1 MLYAAAAPMRRMK
14 AEVVQVEEEADHF
27 GGREVSVQGG
37 AGRVGVVMR
46 IDGLVDVESD
56 GEEHRV
62 SSVRLI
68 SPVLLAQFPNVPAH
82 RPATPPSAT
91 DSQRSTYRPSSSTL
105 SFPPSPP
112 RPSSAFVLLFFCSIS
127 PSPLQLTPLPP
138 SPPRQA
144 KSTNTSSYLLLAG
157 QTTLYVASSFSG
169 KGLLSEVGPGEEF
182 TVSLGVDPGSSAF
195 SNLEA
200 LNIRH

>member
-46 IDGLVDVESD
+46 IDGLVDVESG

-62 SSVRLI
+62 SFVRLI
-68 SPVLLAQFPNVPAH
+68 SPALLAQFPSVPAH
-82 RPATPPSAT
+82 CPATLPSAT

-105 SFPPSPP
+105 SFPPCPP
-112 RPSSAFVLLFFCSIS
+112 RPSSASVLLFFCSIS
-127 PSPLQLTPLPP
+127 PLPLRLTPLPP

-144 KSTNTSSYLLLAG
+144 KSKNTSSYPLLAG

-169 KGLLSEVGPGEEF
+169 KGLLSEVGPGEDF

-195 SNLEA
+195 FKLEP
-200 LNIRH
+200 LTIRH